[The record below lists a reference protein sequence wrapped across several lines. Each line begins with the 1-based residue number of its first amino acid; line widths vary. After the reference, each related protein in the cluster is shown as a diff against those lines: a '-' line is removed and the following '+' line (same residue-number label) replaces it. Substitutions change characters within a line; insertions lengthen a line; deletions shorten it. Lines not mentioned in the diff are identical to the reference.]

1 MGKDTWLKDYSGFYG
16 HIQKGNS
23 IMPVNVL
30 HELERNYFLDFMLH
44 ERAIYPIVN
53 YGHACGE

>member
-1 MGKDTWLKDYSGFYG
+1 
-16 HIQKGNS
+16 
-23 IMPVNVL
+23 MPVNVL

-53 YGHACGE
+53 YGHARGE